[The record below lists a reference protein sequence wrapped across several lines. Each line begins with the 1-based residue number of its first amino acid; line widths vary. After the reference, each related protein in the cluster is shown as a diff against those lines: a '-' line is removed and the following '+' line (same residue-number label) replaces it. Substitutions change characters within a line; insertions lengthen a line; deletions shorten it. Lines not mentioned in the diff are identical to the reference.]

1 MSNILELRN
10 VCKSYDSGEVKIIE
24 NLDLVVPKK
33 EKGNLIVILG
43 PSGCG
48 KSTLLRFIS
57 GLDIPTSGTV
67 MVNGKPAQDK
77 SNKVGQ
83 VFQKYSSYDW
93 YSVLRNVQLG
103 LEYRNNAFME
113 SPLRFVKERLGKSS
127 ETYLSKAERNRQAL
141 EIIEKVGL
149 KGHENK
155 FAQYP
160 LLSGGQLQRVAI
172 ARSILANPSIM
183 LMDEPFG
190 ALDVKTRNQMQ
201 QLTLNLFY
209 EYKPTILF
217 ITHDIRE
224 AVYLADEIYVMG
236 NAPAKFVKKIDV
248 TAEIGYERPVEIK
261 QSKKFYDVY
270 NLVYDIMMSME

>member
-1 MSNILELRN
+1 MNVLELKD
-10 VCKSYDSGEVKIIE
+10 VCKSYEDGKVEIIK
-24 NLDLVVPKK
+24 NLDFVVPKK
-33 EKGNLIVILG
+33 ENGNLIAILG

-57 GLDIPTSGTV
+57 GLDTPTSGSV
-67 MVNGKPAQDK
+67 LVNGKSAQDK
-77 SNKVGQ
+77 TNKVGQ
-83 VFQKYSSYDW
+83 VFQKYSSYEW

-113 SPLRFVKERLGKSS
+113 SPIEFIKERMGKG
-127 ETYLSKAERNRQAL
+127 EADYLSKSQREAQAR

-149 KGHENK
+149 AGHEHK
-155 FAQYP
+155 YAQYP

-201 QLTLNLFY
+201 KLTLDLFY

-217 ITHDIRE
+217 ITHDISE
-224 AVYLADEIYVMG
+224 AVYMADEIYVMG
-236 NAPAKFVKKIDV
+236 NAPAKFVKRIDV

-261 QSKKFYDVY
+261 HTKEFYDVY
-270 NLVYDIMMSME
+270 SLVYDIMMSME

>member
-1 MSNILELRN
+1 
-10 VCKSYDSGEVKIIE
+10 SYDNGKVEIIK
-24 NLDLVVPKK
+24 NLDFVVPKK
-33 EKGNLIVILG
+33 ENGNLIAILG

-57 GLDIPTSGTV
+57 GLDTPTSGSV
-67 MVNGKPAQDK
+67 LVNGKSAQDK
-77 SNKVGQ
+77 ANKVGQ
-83 VFQKYSSYDW
+83 VFQKYSSYEW

-103 LEYRNNAFME
+103 LEYRNSAFME
-113 SPLRFVKERLGKSS
+113 NPIQFVKERLGKGESD
-127 ETYLSKAERNRQAL
+127 YLSKSEREAHAL
-141 EIIEKVGL
+141 EIIKKVGL
-149 KGHENK
+149 EGHEHK

-201 QLTLNLFY
+201 KLTLDLFY

-217 ITHDIRE
+217 ITHDISE
-224 AVYLADEIYVMG
+224 AVYMADEIYVMG
-236 NAPAKFVKKIDV
+236 NAPAKFVKRIDV

-261 QSKKFYDVY
+261 HTKKFYDVY

>member
-1 MSNILELRN
+1 MSNIIELKD
-10 VCKSYDSGEVKIIE
+10 VCKSYDNGKVEIIK
-24 NLDLVVPKK
+24 NLDFVVPKK

-48 KSTLLRFIS
+48 KSTLLRFVS
-57 GLDIPTSGTV
+57 GLDTPTSGTV
-67 MVNGKPAQDK
+67 LVNGKSATDK

-83 VFQKYSSYDW
+83 VFQKYSSYEW

-103 LEYRNNAFME
+103 LEYRNSAFME
-113 SPLRFVKERLGKSS
+113 NPVQFAKERGGKSS
-127 ETYLSKAERNRQAL
+127 DVYLSKAERKKQAL

-149 KGHENK
+149 KGQENK

-201 QLTLNLFY
+201 QLTLDLFY

-217 ITHDIRE
+217 ITHDISE

-236 NAPAKFVKKIDV
+236 NAPAKFVKKVDV
-248 TAEIGYERPVEIK
+248 TAEIGYERPIEIK
-261 QSKKFYDVY
+261 QSKEFYDVY
-270 NLVYDIMMSME
+270 NLVHDIMMSME